1 MFSCEI
7 AAAITFVY
15 VCIGAV
21 MMAVLDDIHQWYMA
35 LLFFM
40 YFKVLLRYDKC
51 TISYIECKA
60 RGVPKT
66 EGYLYGF
73 LDSFHRLREYPVI
86 LSSVTAYVA
95 LMSYAYFVVLGKRMR
110 V

>member
-1 MFSCEI
+1 MFSCEFAAAMI
-7 AAAITFVY
+7 AAY
-15 VCIGAV
+15 VCVGTG
-21 MMAVLDDIHQWYMA
+21 MMAPRDDIHQWYTT

-40 YFKVLLRYDKC
+40 YFKVLFRYDKC

-66 EGYLYGF
+66 EGYMYGF
-73 LDSFHRLREYPVI
+73 LDSFHRLREDPVI
-86 LSSVTAYVA
+86 FPSVTAYVA
-95 LMSYAYFVVLGKRMR
+95 LMPYAYFAVLGKRMR

>member
-1 MFSCEI
+1 MWSCEF
-7 AAAITFVY
+7 AAAVAAAY
-15 VCIGAV
+15 VCVGTV
-21 MMAVLDDIHQWYMA
+21 MMAALDDIHQWYMA

-40 YFKVLLRYDKC
+40 YFKVLFRYDKC

-73 LDSFHRLREYPVI
+73 LDSFHRLREHPVI
-86 LSSVTAYVA
+86 CPSITAYVA

-110 V
+110 M